1 MDGWETTL
9 AKLTLEP
16 YKSVL
21 KEMIAEYPNKK
32 SEEEINEYVSE
43 ALNEEF
49 NAK

>member
-1 MDGWETTL
+1 
-9 AKLTLEP
+9 
-16 YKSVL
+16 
-21 KEMIAEYPNKK
+21 MISEYPNKK